1 MLNPLQEG
9 AAECIAA
16 LKRYVR
22 VELFLAT
29 LVYLEKTT
37 DDLEFAHG
45 LAKGEIV
52 KALREPDVYVNARE
66 IIYSYIAKHC
76 SSPEKPEAE

>member
-1 MLNPLQEG
+1 M
-9 AAECIAA
+9 AA

-29 LVYLEKTT
+29 LVYQKESTT
-37 DDLEFAHG
+37 DIEFAHG
-45 LAKGEIV
+45 LAKGELV

-66 IIYSYIAKHC
+66 IIDAYIAKHC
-76 SSPEKPEAE
+76 TSPEKSEAA